1 MRNQQLQ
8 NFDPLDTGATARRLI
23 ILLPGMNPRKES
35 WVPLVR
41 RLQHEAG
48 YSSADAHWMWVD
60 HQIQPWSPGDI
71 DPQRMRDPAQPGP
84 LETLARQLRNQIH
97 NQWLRHDGYDD
108 VVLIGHSVGGLLARR
123 IYLLAA
129 GAVPRQQSS
138 PWGAHVSRIIL
149 FAAVNRGFPL
159 GSLGR
164 PHHMVAEL
172 ARGLSK
178 RVFYFEDALQGSDF
192 VSNLRIDWIRYFR
205 KIEDQTPE
213 RMTAL
218 PVEQSG
224 VPFVMQFLGDSD
236 ELVTDADHKDLLAF
250 PNGHFR
256 EIAGANHANLYW
268 LDVAPDPE
276 SRYRILREAFVDRP
290 TAITTDASLRPT
302 ESPIHTVIM
311 IMHGIRTNK
320 IVGWIAGLE
329 SKLKRQAPPGTRVYV
344 PTYGYL
350 TALRF
355 ALPWMRNRH
364 IPIFRDEYTELLAE
378 HPRAQFSIIAHS
390 NGTYMLGHCLKKTP
404 GMRFEN
410 LVLAGC
416 ALPQEYDWENIM
428 DPNDGANQ
436 QVKRV
441 LNELATGDFP
451 VAVLCNALRGIG
463 MKDIGPAGFTG
474 FLEKGP
480 SIRDAGYHKGDH
492 GVALRPTN
500 QDRLVRF
507 VLGGNPQ
514 DPDKWEPEP
523 FLFGW
528 LSRASPY
535 LIWVVLA
542 GLFISLSKLIFP
554 KRTFNTKRALG
565 TLIGILVT
573 LGILDSV

>member
-1 MRNQQLQ
+1 MSNQPLQ
-8 NFDPLDTGATARRLI
+8 NFDPLDTGATARRLV
-23 ILLPGMNPRKES
+23 ILIPGMGPRKEAWMS
-35 WVPLVR
+35 LVR
-41 RLQHEAG
+41 RLQQEAG
-48 YSSADAHWMWVD
+48 YAPGDAHWMWVD
-60 HQIQPWSPGDI
+60 HKIQPWTPGDI
-71 DPQRMRDPAQPGP
+71 DPQRMRDPSQPGP
-84 LETLARQLRNQIH
+84 LETLAQQLRNQIH
-97 NQWLRHDGYDD
+97 NEWLRHDGYDD
-108 VVLIGHSVGGLLARR
+108 VVLVGHSIGGLLARR

-129 GAVPRQQSS
+129 GAVPRHPPS

-164 PHHMVAEL
+164 AHYMVAEL

-213 RMTAL
+213 RMTAS

-224 VPFVMQFLGDSD
+224 VPLVMQFLGDSD

-256 EIAGANHANLYW
+256 EVAGANHANLYR
-268 LDVAPDPE
+268 LDIAQPE
-276 SRYRILREAFVDRP
+276 SRYRILQEAFVDRP
-290 TAITTDASLRPT
+290 TEITTDASQRPA
-302 ESPIHTVIM
+302 ESPVHTVVM

-329 SKLKRQAPPGTRVYV
+329 SKLKRYAPPGTRVYI

-355 ALPWMRNRH
+355 ALPWIRSRH

-416 ALPQEYDWENIM
+416 ALPQDYDWEKVM
-428 DPNDGANQ
+428 DPHDGVDQ

-451 VAVLCNALRGIG
+451 VAILCNGLRGIG

-474 FLEKGP
+474 FLERGP

-500 QDRLVRF
+500 QERLVQF

-514 DPDKWEPEP
+514 DPEKWEPEP
-523 FLFGW
+523 FLFSW

-535 LIWVVLA
+535 LIWAVLA
-542 GLFISLSKLIFP
+542 GLFVSFGRLIFP
-554 KRTFNTKRALG
+554 KRTFNSKRALG
-565 TLIGILVT
+565 SLIGILVT